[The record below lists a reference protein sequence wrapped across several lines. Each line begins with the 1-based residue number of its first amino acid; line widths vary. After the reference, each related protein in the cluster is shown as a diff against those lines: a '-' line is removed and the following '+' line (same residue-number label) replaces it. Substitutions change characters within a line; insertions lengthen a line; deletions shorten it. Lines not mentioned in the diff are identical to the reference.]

1 MFVRAKWADQW
12 FEDLEDVVHP
22 ILDRDRKD
30 RQRSVR
36 VAILDTGV
44 DNRHPQIQR
53 ALELKT
59 IKEVR
64 GFPGSLEPLQDRHGH
79 GTHGAS
85 VLMRTAPHAALYIAR
100 IADDE
105 GNIAA
110 ENNYEGMV
118 KVTH

>member
-1 MFVRAKWADQW
+1 M
-12 FEDLEDVVHP
+12 VHP

-30 RQRSVR
+30 GQKPVR

-44 DNRHPQIQR
+44 DNRDPQIQR
-53 ALELKT
+53 ALELNT
-59 IKEVR
+59 IREAR
-64 GFPGSLEPLQDRHGH
+64 GFPRSLEPLQDRHGH

-85 VLMRTAPHAALYIAR
+85 VLMRTAPHAELYIAR

-110 ENNYEGMV
+110 ENHYEGMV